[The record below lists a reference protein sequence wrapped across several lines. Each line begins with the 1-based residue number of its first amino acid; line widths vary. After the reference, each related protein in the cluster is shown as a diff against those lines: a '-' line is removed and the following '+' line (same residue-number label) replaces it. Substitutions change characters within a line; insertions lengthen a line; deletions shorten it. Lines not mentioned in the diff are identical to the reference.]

1 MQTTA
6 LTKLISG
13 SGENR
18 FLLGRT
24 ASPAMHAVERIV
36 AKVAPTS
43 IPLLLSGESGTGK
56 EILAQRIHQLSPRA
70 GEPLIKV
77 ICAFVGGE
85 SLPAYFN
92 GHNNG
97 DGHIGTLFLEEIG
110 ELDPKSQRNLLYSL
124 PEEDAAPSQTPA
136 RPRLVSSTTRNLEE
150 EVRGGRFR
158 ADLYYQ
164 ISAVSLSLPS
174 LHQRKEDIPEFVEL
188 FLAKYSTLLGRSR
201 PHLDLQDFTLL
212 QGLPWPGNIRE
223 LENVV
228 RKIVVINDPKA
239 VLAQL
244 AAQANET
251 PVSVATGKASPL
263 KTASRAASHRTER
276 QLILETLARTRWNR
290 KRAAQELQISYKSL
304 LYKLKQI
311 RAEEQEAV

>member
-1 MQTTA
+1 MHRTA
-6 LTKLISG
+6 LIKLVPG
-13 SGENR
+13 SGDNR

-24 ASPAMHAVERIV
+24 ASPAMYAVERMV
-36 AKVAPTS
+36 AKVAPTN
-43 IPLLLSGESGTGK
+43 IPLLLTGESGTGK
-56 EILAQRIHQLSPRA
+56 EILAQQIHQLSPRA

-77 ICAFVGGE
+77 ICAFVSGE
-85 SLPAYFN
+85 SLPAYLN

-110 ELDPKSQRNLLYSL
+110 ELDHASQRNLLYSL
-124 PEEDAAPSQTPA
+124 PQDDAVPA
-136 RPRLVSSTTRNLEE
+136 KTSAGPRLVSSTTRNLEE

-164 ISAVSLSLPS
+164 ISAVSLPLPS
-174 LHQRKEDIPEFVEL
+174 LRQRKEDIPEFVEL
-188 FLAKYSTLLGRSR
+188 FLAKYSTLLGRTR
-201 PHLDLQDFTLL
+201 PHLDSQDFALL
-212 QGLPWPGNIRE
+212 QGFAWPGNIRE

-228 RKIVVINDPKA
+228 RQIVVMSDAKA
-239 VLAQL
+239 VLSQL
-244 AAQANET
+244 AAQIEA
-251 PVSVATGKASPL
+251 PVSVTAGKASPL

-311 RAEEQEAV
+311 RAEEQETV